1 MAEENKSS
9 LQKVIEELLA
19 RTKTN
24 QSPMAQVNAQM
35 SAKDPN
41 FAAGALVGQLL
52 SNYIGNYLQRGRA
65 RQTIQDT
72 NQPSP
77 SDAGLTAGQNYANS
91 VAGNADW
98 LGQGTP
104 QQQTFGGSK
113 EEALA
118 KALPL
123 PDMEKLLGNG
133 GALQQAAAP
142 VYDTAFG
149 GGEPNAWRDI
159 LARLRGGI

>member
-1 MAEENKSS
+1 MADENKSS
-9 LQKVIEELLA
+9 LQRVIEELLA

-52 SNYIGNYLQRGRA
+52 SNYIGTQLRN
-65 RQTIQDT
+65 RQKEQAVNDA
-72 NQPSP
+72 NQPPP
-77 SDAGLTAGQNYANS
+77 SDAGLTAGQSYANS
-91 VAGNADW
+91 VAGNANW

-113 EEALA
+113 EDALA

-142 VYDTAFG
+142 VYDNAFG